1 MKDKINELVRISN
14 KYARLLE
21 KVESDVQMTREDY
34 SKYYIQGSDHY
45 LIPKY
50 EFKEIFR
57 EIEKLKDEN
66 RHLNMQLDRA
76 LEDLEKEQI
85 KNERRLCS

>member
-1 MKDKINELVRISN
+1 MNIDN
-14 KYARLLE
+14 
-21 KVESDVQMTREDY
+21 Y
-34 SKYYIQGSDHY
+34 SEYYIQGSDNY

-50 EFKEIFR
+50 EFREIFR

-66 RHLNMQLDRA
+66 KHLNMQLDRA

-85 KNERRLCS
+85 KNEKK

>member
-1 MKDKINELVRISN
+1 MNINN
-14 KYARLLE
+14 
-21 KVESDVQMTREDY
+21 Y
-34 SKYYIQGSDHY
+34 SEYYIKGSDHY

-85 KNERRLCS
+85 KNEKK

>member
-1 MKDKINELVRISN
+1 MNE
-14 KYARLLE
+14 
-21 KVESDVQMTREDY
+21 EDY
-34 SKYYIQGSDHY
+34 FKYYIQGSDHY

-66 RHLNMQLDRA
+66 KHLNMQLDRA

-85 KNERRLCS
+85 KNEKK